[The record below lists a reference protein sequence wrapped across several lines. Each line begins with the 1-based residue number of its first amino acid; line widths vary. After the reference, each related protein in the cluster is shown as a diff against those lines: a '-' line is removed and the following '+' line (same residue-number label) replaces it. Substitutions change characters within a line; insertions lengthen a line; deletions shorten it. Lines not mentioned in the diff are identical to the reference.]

1 MKLRDYSQ
9 QAEDLRRIIPLAL
22 KRTTRKINEILPLLS
37 EGKKN
42 TLHEWFPLTVDKTKF
57 IAPIFN
63 GDLELSAEEIGVDYI
78 SEEAVG
84 YDCISKGVKL
94 ENKLSLAKE
103 KAAGLATGNNHS
115 KTKVPQV
122 FCTKLQY
129 DVDTNKIIGIF
140 AAIVD
145 LSKATNPLTRWKDDQ
160 QKGDDGE
167 VKNNNG
173 FSTLFVHRDD
183 GHCVTP
189 IMGGLKPLTKR
200 NVYYHASYESCIY

>member
-1 MKLRDYSQ
+1 MKLRTYSQ
-9 QAEDLRRIIPLAL
+9 QAEDLRKIIPLAL

-84 YDCISKGVKL
+84 YDCISQGVKL

-122 FCTKLQY
+122 FVTKLKY
-129 DVDTNKIIGIF
+129 DVETNKIVGIF

-145 LSKATNPLTRWKDDQ
+145 LSKATNPLTRWKDEQ
-160 QKGDDGE
+160 QKDADGE

-173 FSTLFVHRDD
+173 FSTLYVHRDD
-183 GHCVTP
+183 RHCITT
-189 IMGGLKPLTKR
+189 ILGDLKPLRGNSKF
-200 NVYYHASYESCIY
+200 YHASYESCIY

>member
-1 MKLRDYSQ
+1 MKLRTYSQ
-9 QAEDLRRIIPLAL
+9 QAEDLKKIIPLAL

-84 YDCISKGVKL
+84 YDCISQGVKL
-94 ENKLSLAKE
+94 ENKLSLAQPKS
-103 KAAGLATGNNHS
+103 AGLATGNNHS
-115 KTKVPQV
+115 KTKVPHV
-122 FCTKLQY
+122 FCTKLLY
-129 DVDTNKIIGIF
+129 DVETNKITDIF

-145 LSKATNPLTRWKDDQ
+145 LSKATNPLTRWDDE
-160 QKGDDGE
+160 QKVDKKTGK

-173 FSTLFVHRDD
+173 FSKLLVHKDD
-183 GHCVTP
+183 ADCVTV
-189 IMGGLKPLTKR
+189 IFGGLKPLQWNSK
-200 NVYYHASYESCIY
+200 YYHPSYEAC

>member
-9 QAEDLRRIIPLAL
+9 QAKDLRKIIPLAL
-22 KRTTRKINEILPLLS
+22 KRTTRKINEVLPLLS
-37 EGKKN
+37 EGKKT

-84 YDCISKGVKL
+84 YDCISQGVKL

-122 FCTKLQY
+122 FVTKLKY
-129 DVDTNKIIGIF
+129 DVETNKIVGIF

-145 LSKATNPLTRWKDDQ
+145 LSKATNPLTRWKDEQ
-160 QKGDDGE
+160 QKDADGE

-173 FSTLFVHRDD
+173 FSTLYVHRDD
-183 GHCVTP
+183 RHCITT
-189 IMGGLKPLTKR
+189 ILGDLKPLRGNSKF
-200 NVYYHASYESCIY
+200 YHASYESCIY

>member
-9 QAEDLRRIIPLAL
+9 QAKDLRKIIPLAL

-84 YDCISKGVKL
+84 YDCISQGVKL

-122 FCTKLQY
+122 FVTKLKY
-129 DVDTNKIIGIF
+129 DVETNKIVGIF

-145 LSKATNPLTRWKDDQ
+145 LSKATNPLTRWKDEQ
-160 QKGDDGE
+160 QKDADGE

-173 FSTLFVHRDD
+173 FSTLYVHRDD
-183 GHCVTP
+183 RHCITT
-189 IMGGLKPLTKR
+189 ILGDLKPLRGNSKF
-200 NVYYHASYESCIY
+200 YHASYESCIY

>member
-22 KRTTRKINEILPLLS
+22 KRTTSKINEILPLLS

-145 LSKATNPLTRWKDDQ
+145 LSKATNPLTRWKDEQ
-160 QKGDDGE
+160 QKDADGE

-173 FSTLFVHRDD
+173 FSTLYVHRDD
-183 GHCVTP
+183 RHCITT
-189 IMGGLKPLTKR
+189 ILGDLKPLRGNSKF
-200 NVYYHASYESCIY
+200 YHASYEHCIY

>member
-9 QAEDLRRIIPLAL
+9 QAKDLRKIIPLAL
-22 KRTTRKINEILPLLS
+22 KRTTRKINEVLPLLS
-37 EGKKN
+37 EGKKT

-84 YDCISKGVKL
+84 YDCISQGVKL
-94 ENKLSLAKE
+94 ENKLSLAQPKS
-103 KAAGLATGNNHS
+103 AGLATGNNHS

-129 DVDTNKIIGIF
+129 DVDTNKIVGIF

-145 LSKATNPLTRWKDDQ
+145 LSKATNPLTRWKDEQ
-160 QKGDDGE
+160 QKDADGE

-173 FSTLFVHRDD
+173 FSTLYVHRDD
-183 GHCVTP
+183 RHCITT
-189 IMGGLKPLTKR
+189 ILGDLKPLRGNSKF
-200 NVYYHASYESCIY
+200 YHASYESCIY

>member
-9 QAEDLRRIIPLAL
+9 QAKDLRKIIPLAL
-22 KRTTRKINEILPLLS
+22 KRTTRKINEVLPLLS
-37 EGKKN
+37 EGKKT

-84 YDCISKGVKL
+84 YDCISQGVKL

-122 FCTKLQY
+122 FVTKLKY
-129 DVDTNKIIGIF
+129 DVETNKIVGIF

-173 FSTLFVHRDD
+173 FSTLYVHRDD
-183 GHCVTP
+183 RHCITT
-189 IMGGLKPLTKR
+189 ILGDLKPLRGNSKF
-200 NVYYHASYESCIY
+200 YHASYESCIY

>member
-9 QAEDLRRIIPLAL
+9 QAKDLRKIIPLAL

-84 YDCISKGVKL
+84 YDCISQGVKL
-94 ENKLSLAKE
+94 ENKLSLAQPKS
-103 KAAGLATGNNHS
+103 AGLATGNNHG

-129 DVDTNKIIGIF
+129 DVDTNKIVGIF

-145 LSKATNPLTRWKDDQ
+145 LSKATNPLTRWKDEQ
-160 QKGDDGE
+160 QKDADGE

-173 FSTLFVHRDD
+173 FSTLYVHRDD
-183 GHCVTP
+183 RHCITT
-189 IMGGLKPLTKR
+189 ILGDLKPLRGNSKF
-200 NVYYHASYESCIY
+200 YHASYESCIY